1 MSELFWPMFALFL
14 WTFLVALRNLQVRIS
29 AVRSRQVRQ
38 SYFELMQGD
47 APELVIKT
55 GNHVRNLM
63 EVPPVFYIA
72 LLLVMLAGKVDDLF
86 IGLAWGFVAFRVLHS
101 LVHLTFNNVLTRLAM
116 FLVSNVLL
124 LAIWVRLALL
134 L

>member
-86 IGLAWGFVAFRVLHS
+86 IWLAWGFVAFRVLHS
-101 LVHLTFNNVLTRLAM
+101 LVHLTFNNVMTRLAM
-116 FLVSNVLL
+116 FLVSNLLL